1 MRNDLSIKCS
11 RGRKEFDVDD
21 IHGKEGDR
29 RPEDGGGGGGEGGRE
44 REDEFHNIH
53 SRINFRRHALHATL
67 ELCRLLLQIM
77 NTWDY

>member
-29 RPEDGGGGGGEGGRE
+29 RPEDGGGGGPEREGGSE
-44 REDEFHNIH
+44 RMSFTT
-53 SRINFRRHALHATL
+53 FTVV
-67 ELCRLLLQIM
+67 
-77 NTWDY
+77 